1 MPLVQKL
8 NVVLEVSDAQLERYI
23 DKGYDVID
31 DDNGQVIKE
40 AIPNDLNK
48 LQITVVKQKQEIAA
62 LKEKIAKLEAEAKVE
77 APKVYSEEAPM
88 EDKPVAKRGRKKAA

>member
-23 DKGYDVID
+23 DKGYDVI